1 MKIVSFN
8 VNGIRAIVKK
18 DFLKFFN
25 ENKADIFCIQETKI
39 HDSML
44 TDEIIN
50 IGALNGYKGYFFGAE
65 KKGYS
70 STAIF
75 SKIEPQS
82 VKNGI
87 GDELFDGEGR
97 VQTFELKDAYLV
109 NVYVPNSKPGLARIK
124 ERLDFNKKFINHCE
138 KLRKVKPVIFCGD
151 LNVAHKPIDLARPD
165 DNEDSPGFSI
175 FEREA
180 FDSQLD
186 KGYIDTFRMFNKKGE
201 NYTWWSYRTRA
212 RDRNIGWRIDYFIV
226 SEELKNK
233 VKSSTILSEVM
244 GSDHCPVQMEID
256 IK

>member
-8 VNGIRAIVKK
+8 VNGMRAILKK

-25 ENKADIFCIQETKI
+25 ESKADIICLQETKI

-44 TDEIIN
+44 TDEIKN
-50 IGALNGYKGYFFGAE
+50 IGALAGYKSYFFGAE

-75 SKIEPQS
+75 SKVEPLS

-87 GDELFDGEGR
+87 GEKLADTEGR
-97 VQTFELKDAYLV
+97 VQTFELKDAYLI
-109 NVYVPNSKPGLARIK
+109 NVYVPNAQPGLARIK
-124 ERLDFNKKFINHCE
+124 ERLNFNKKFINYCE
-138 KLRKVKPVIFCGD
+138 KLRKKKPVIFCGD
-151 LNVAHKPIDLARPD
+151 LNVAHQAIDLARPD
-165 DNEDSPGFSI
+165 DNEDSPGYSI

-180 FDSQLD
+180 FDAQLD
-186 KGYIDTFRMFNKKGE
+186 KGYIDTFRMLNKKGE
-201 NYTWWSYRTRA
+201 NYTWWSYRTKA

-226 SEELKNK
+226 SAELENK
-233 VKSSTILSEVM
+233 VKRSKILSDIM
-244 GSDHCPVQMEID
+244 GSDHCPVELEID